1 MYEKMIVGK
10 FIHVILDND
19 DVVFFKNKFVI
30 DKCKVYIVNWAAK
43 KTSGQIFKILLKKKR
58 TKMQLKQC
66 DYDL

>member
-30 DKCKVYIVNWAAK
+30 DKCKVYIVN
-43 KTSGQIFKILLKKKR
+43 
-58 TKMQLKQC
+58 
-66 DYDL
+66 